1 MLLCMGRSCRSK
13 CQTCLIVMHMTHY
26 PLYTCS
32 HAHDAVSS
40 VMKKGGIF
48 MLAPLFAFGAC
59 CSAVQPHITVTC
71 AGEERSVLYK
81 ALLGIRRQRPASGRG
96 SIQLL
101 TCARVTALC
110 LSLITGLL
118 LVLATRHPPV
128 QEVLKGG
135 VQKAGELL
143 QGVRTPAFEV
153 RAGLLCHASGPLA
166 EHPSGAQLST
176 LCDQSH
182 NLECTHFCLN
192 GSFYQ

>member
-1 MLLCMGRSCRSK
+1 
-13 CQTCLIVMHMTHY
+13 MTHH
-26 PLYTCS
+26 PLITVGTHS
-32 HAHDAVSS
+32 QTRDAVPSAL
-40 VMKKGGIF
+40 KKGDIV
-48 MLAPLFAFGAC
+48 MLAPLLTVDSC
-59 CSAVQPHITVTC
+59 PSAVHPHITLAC

-153 RAGLLCHASGPLA
+153 DAGLLCHTSGPVA
-166 EHPSGAQLST
+166 DHPSDACSNTG
-176 LCDQSH
+176 
-182 NLECTHFCLN
+182 
-192 GSFYQ
+192 

>member
-1 MLLCMGRSCRSK
+1 MLCAAHDASSSYHCGACF
-13 CQTCLIVMHMTHY
+13 
-26 PLYTCS
+26 
-32 HAHDAVSS
+32 HAHDAVPSAT
-40 VMKKGGIF
+40 KKGNIVV
-48 MLAPLFAFGAC
+48 LAPLLTFGAC
-59 CSAVQPHITVTC
+59 CSAVHPHITVTC

-128 QEVLKGG
+128 QQVLKGG

-153 RAGLLCHASGPLA
+153 SAGLLCHASGRVTD
-166 EHPSGAQLST
+166 HPSDSHVFVP
-176 LCDQSH
+176 CDQSH
-182 NLECTHFCLN
+182 NLGVPVFVWKVLPN
-192 GSFYQ
+192 R

>member
-1 MLLCMGRSCRSK
+1 
-13 CQTCLIVMHMTHY
+13 MHMTHY

-118 LVLATRHPPV
+118 LVLATTRTCWLTMAAYSFPATPQSGSLWACRMPAQPFTKMLIDSYLKDGWNQMQSICPPMV
-128 QEVLKGG
+128 GYSNL
-135 VQKAGELL
+135 
-143 QGVRTPAFEV
+143 PAV
-153 RAGLLCHASGPLA
+153 H
-166 EHPSGAQLST
+166 
-176 LCDQSH
+176 
-182 NLECTHFCLN
+182 LN
-192 GSFYQ
+192 PKP

>member
-1 MLLCMGRSCRSK
+1 
-13 CQTCLIVMHMTHY
+13 
-26 PLYTCS
+26 
-32 HAHDAVSS
+32 
-40 VMKKGGIF
+40 MKKGGIF

-153 RAGLLCHASGPLA
+153 RAGLLCSAMRLVLL
-166 EHPSGAQLST
+166 QNIL
-176 LCDQSH
+176 LVH
-182 NLECTHFCLN
+182 NLQRYVIRVTIWSVHTFV
-192 GSFYQ
+192 

>member
-1 MLLCMGRSCRSK
+1 
-13 CQTCLIVMHMTHY
+13 
-26 PLYTCS
+26 
-32 HAHDAVSS
+32 
-40 VMKKGGIF
+40 

-59 CSAVQPHITVTC
+59 CSAVQPYITVTC

-110 LSLITGLL
+110 LSLVTGLL

-153 RAGLLCHASGPLA
+153 RAGLLCHASGPIA